1 MAQKKPIPVILLFGG
16 IAALSMILF
25 TTWTYKAGTQMFISN
40 IVFLMY
46 LIPVVLAIVG
56 VLVEKKRQ
64 QGYIEFRAALRIC
77 FGVIVLGLAIQ
88 VLFTWVLLHLIDPSF
103 GRTLPPAVL
112 AQTEAAYRRFGMPE
126 DEISKNIADLRGT
139 DPFSFS
145 ATAIGLARNCILGFL
160 IALVP
165 AALIHRKR
173 PEAAGPAVN
182 NE

>member
-1 MAQKKPIPVILLFGG
+1 MAQKKSIPVIPLFGG
-16 IAALSMILF
+16 LGALGMILF
-25 TTWTYKAGTQMFISN
+25 TIGTYKAGTQTFISS

-77 FGVIVLGLAIQ
+77 FGVIVLALAAQ
-88 VLFTWVLLHLIDPSF
+88 VIFAWVLLHGIDPAF
-103 GRTLPPAVL
+103 GRSLPPAVL
-112 AQTEAAYRRFGMPE
+112 VKTEAAYRRFGMSE
-126 DEISKNIADLRGT
+126 DEISRNIADLKGT

-145 ATAIGLARNCILGFL
+145 SIAIGLARNCILGFL

-165 AALIHRKR
+165 AALISSKR
-173 PEAAGPAVN
+173 LEVSGSPVK

>member
-1 MAQKKPIPVILLFGG
+1 MAQRKPIPVILLFGG
-16 IAALSMILF
+16 IAALCMILF
-25 TTWTYKAGTQMFISN
+25 TFRTYKGGTQMFISN

-46 LIPVVLAIVG
+46 LIPVVLAVVG

-77 FGVIVLGLAIQ
+77 FGVIVLALAVQAI
-88 VLFTWVLLHLIDPSF
+88 FTWVLLHLIDPAF

-112 AQTEAAYRRFGMPE
+112 TQTEAAFRRIGMPE
-126 DEISKNIADLRGT
+126 EEISMNIADRKGA
-139 DPFSFS
+139 DPFSIS
-145 ATAIGLARNCILGFL
+145 AMAIGLARNCILGFL

-165 AALIHRKR
+165 AALIRRKR
-173 PEAAGPAVN
+173 PEVAGSPVN

>member
-1 MAQKKPIPVILLFGG
+1 MAQRKPIPVTLLYGG
-16 IAALSMILF
+16 LAALSMILF
-25 TTWTYKAGTQMFISN
+25 TIGTYRSGTQTFISS

-46 LIPVVLAIVG
+46 LIPVAFAIVG
-56 VLVEKKRQ
+56 VLVEKQRQ

-77 FGVIVLGLAIQ
+77 FGVIVLALAVQAI
-88 VLFTWVLLHLIDPSF
+88 FTWVLLHLIDPAF

-126 DEISKNIADLRGT
+126 DEISRNIADLRGT

-145 ATAIGLARNCILGFL
+145 SIAIGLARNCILGFL

-165 AALIHRKR
+165 AALIRRKR
-173 PEAAGPAVN
+173 PEAAGPTDK